1 MPMLFNNH
9 PLCRVAAG
17 GAIIYVGMLAMLMLL
32 ENHLIYPAPKYPQG
46 NWQPPGLH
54 YEDVYFESTDGTRLH
69 GWYVDHPAPVA
80 YVLFCHGNAEHVAYR
95 ANYLR
100 DYNKYYRVA
109 VFAFDYRGYG
119 RSAGRPHE
127 RGILADAQ
135 AAQQWL
141 ARRAGVR
148 PADIVLHGVSLGSG
162 VAVHLAA
169 RNGARG
175 LILESAFTSLPDVAA
190 HLYRWAPVRLLMRS
204 EMNSAAKIAAYTG
217 PLLQAHGSADEL
229 IPVELGRRL
238 YNAAP
243 GKDKRFIE
251 MPGNRHN
258 SDYSAEYLQAIGAFL
273 AGLPAARE

>member
-1 MPMLFNNH
+1 MLFNNH
-9 PLCRVAAG
+9 PLCRVATG

-54 YEDVYFESTDGTRLH
+54 YEDVHFESTDGTRLH

-119 RSAGRPHE
+119 RSAGQPHE
-127 RGILADAQ
+127 RGVLADAQ

-204 EMNSAAKIAAYTG
+204 EMNSEAKIAAYTG

-258 SDYSAEYLQAIGAFL
+258 SEYSAEYLQAIGAFL
-273 AGLPAARE
+273 ASLPTARE